1 MTKMKDSE
9 LKWTV
14 ESSRSL
20 LETRVFEVLGQTE
33 LSGTGLEGEFIA
45 VKAPEWVMV
54 IPEYQ
59 GQFAMVRQW
68 RHGAEAMSLEFPG
81 GVLDEGEDPETAAR
95 RELLEETGF
104 KAGKLTL
111 LGVTNP
117 NAALFKNHFHVYLAE
132 ELEQTGTQKLDED
145 EFLNF
150 MMMPVEE
157 VIGAYGKG
165 EFFHAMMGTALFFYL
180 RHKKHS
186 F

>member
-54 IPEYQ
+54 IPEYK

-81 GVLDEGEDPETAAR
+81 GVLDEGEDPETATR
-95 RELLEETGF
+95 RE
-104 KAGKLTL
+104 
-111 LGVTNP
+111 
-117 NAALFKNHFHVYLAE
+117 
-132 ELEQTGTQKLDED
+132 
-145 EFLNF
+145 FL
-150 MMMPVEE
+150 
-157 VIGAYGKG
+157 
-165 EFFHAMMGTALFFYL
+165 
-180 RHKKHS
+180 KKQAS
-186 F
+186 KPES